1 MRPVRQQLTARCGN
15 CNRADRVVALLMSE
29 ISELLGDDGPLA
41 SCIPGFSA
49 REEQQCMAE
58 AAAAA
63 IAGKETLIVEAG
75 TGTGKTFAY
84 LMPALR
90 SGKKIIVSTGTRHL
104 QDQLFCKDLPVV
116 RDALKIP
123 AQIAL
128 LKGRTNYLCW
138 HRMGS
143 AATDGRQF
151 SRQQL
156 HELELVRA
164 WAERTK
170 SGDIAELGS
179 VSEGSAIW
187 PRVTSTTENCLGQ
200 ECEYFQQCFVIKA
213 RRKAM
218 EADIVVI
225 NHHLLFADMV
235 LREEGFG
242 ELLPGADA
250 FIIDEAHQ
258 LPEVAAVFFG
268 TTLSSYQLRDLARD
282 TRLEHLREAGDMQ
295 DLPETAQQLDGLV
308 HRLRLALGNR
318 DRRASWS
325 EVAGNKELQ
334 VLLEELS
341 QCLEQLA
348 GWLAQA
354 AERGKGLENCYQR
367 AAVLK
372 GRLALLLEHASG
384 EYIHWFETRR
394 TSFRINLTPLDVAPI
409 FRNCMENL
417 SSAWVFTSATLAVGE
432 SFSHFSMQLGLDDA
446 RMLKLDSP
454 FDYQRNALLYMPDD
468 MPEPNERRY
477 TDAVVACAREVLM
490 ASEGRAFLLFTS
502 HSALQAAA
510 ARLEGSIDYPLL
522 VQGSAPRQEL
532 LERFRHL
539 GNAVLLGTSS
549 FWEGVDVRGEA
560 LSCVIID
567 KLPFGSPGDPVLQA
581 RIEALRNQG
590 LNPFMEHQLP
600 SAVISL
606 KQGIGRLIRD
616 KNDRGVLVLCDP
628 RLRTKSYGKIFLKS
642 LPAMPR
648 THSVDAVHE
657 FFADIE
663 PTLTEPV
670 ESDQV
675 S

>member
-1 MRPVRQQLTARCGN
+1 
-15 CNRADRVVALLMSE
+15 MSK
-29 ISELLGDDGPLA
+29 IAELLGDNGPLA
-41 SCIPGFSA
+41 SSIPGFSA

-58 AAAAA
+58 AAAEA
-63 IAGKETLIVEAG
+63 IAGQETLIVEAG

-90 SGKKIIVSTGTRHL
+90 SGKKIIISTGTRHL

-116 RDALKIP
+116 RDALKLP
-123 AQIAL
+123 AHIAL

-143 AATDGRQF
+143 AATDGRKF

-156 HELELVRA
+156 HELEEVRA

-179 VSEGSAIW
+179 VSEGSAVW

-200 ECEYFQQCFVIKA
+200 ECEYFQECFVIKA

-258 LPEVAAVFFG
+258 LPEVASVFFG

-282 TRLEHLREAGDMQ
+282 VRLEHLREAGDMQ

-325 EVAGNKELQ
+325 EVSGNKELQ
-334 VLLEELS
+334 VLLDELS
-341 QCLEQLA
+341 ECLEHLT

-372 GRLALLLEHASG
+372 GRLTLLLEHASG
-384 EYIHWFETRR
+384 EYIHWFETSR
-394 TSFRINLTPLDVAPI
+394 TSFRINLTPLDIAPV
-409 FRNCMENL
+409 FRNCMDNL

-432 SFSHFSMQLGLDDA
+432 SFSHFSMQLGLGDA

-510 ARLEGSIDYPLL
+510 AQLEGSIDYPLL

-648 THSVDAVHE
+648 TNSPDAVHE

-663 PTLTEPV
+663 PTLVEPV
-670 ESDQV
+670 ESDPVESGPVESGQV